1 LKHTAVLFDLDGTL
15 LNTLQDV
22 ADSVNY
28 GLAALHQPQHPVS
41 AYKTFIGDGRD
52 VLVRRALPAAA
63 RDDITAKKLLDMVNM
78 YYAIHWADNTVP
90 YPGVPLMLDDLAA
103 RGIKISVLS
112 NKAEEM
118 TSICVAKLLS
128 RWHFDIVAGA
138 RPGIP
143 NKPDPTS
150 AILLAKELGI
160 KPEKFLYL
168 GDSDIDMK
176 TANGAGMYA
185 LGAGW
190 GFRGAQELLDSG
202 AKAVLKQPAELLN
215 YL

>member
-1 LKHTAVLFDLDGTL
+1 MKHTAVLFDLDGTL

-22 ADSVNY
+22 ADSVNA
-28 GLAALHQPQHPVS
+28 GLAAMRFPQHPVL

-52 VLVRRALPAAA
+52 VLVRRALPAAN
-63 RDDITAKKLLDMVNM
+63 RDDETSKKLLDLVNAW
-78 YYAIHWADNTVP
+78 YAIHWADNTVP
-90 YPGVPLMLDDLAA
+90 YPGIPQMLDDLQSK
-103 RGIKISVLS
+103 GIKISVLS

-150 AILLAKELGI
+150 AIQLAKQLGI

-190 GFRGAQELLDSG
+190 GFRGSQELLDSG
-202 AKAVLKQPAELLN
+202 AKAVLKQPGELLN